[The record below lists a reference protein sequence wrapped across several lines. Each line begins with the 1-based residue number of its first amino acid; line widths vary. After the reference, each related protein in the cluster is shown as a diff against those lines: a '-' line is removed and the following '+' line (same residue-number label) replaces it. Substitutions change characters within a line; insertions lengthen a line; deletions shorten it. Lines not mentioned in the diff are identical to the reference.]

1 MDEDV
6 DKSVGEGVG
15 EGVGEAKAARVS
27 HWSGRRVAGE
37 IVLGAVLVG
46 LAGLSDAVAAGFGLR
61 TFAVCAGVAVLGA
74 ARRSLPATVLV
85 VSAATAGELLAAAP
99 LLMCVSW
106 SAGHRVVDPRR
117 AVAAFGAAF
126 VLHAALSVRG
136 EITAADS
143 LSLPVAGG
151 LATGVFLVLS
161 VGPALVARYRAQ
173 RRELLAVLRRHNEQL
188 VREQAMVARQA
199 RLLERNRVARDMHD
213 SLGHQL
219 VLISVHAGA
228 LQVGP
233 DLDERRR
240 ECVRIL
246 RDASVTAME
255 ELREAVGV
263 LHEDRPE
270 DRPDDRRVDRP
281 EDRPDDRR
289 VDRHEDRPDDRHVDR
304 HEDRTDDR
312 HVDRHEDRPEDR
324 TDDRHEDRR
333 VDRHGNPSSRT
344 IASLDDL
351 VRSSRAAGAAV
362 EVHRSGTARPLAPAA
377 DHTAY
382 RIAQEG
388 LTNAH
393 KHAPGAPITVSLR
406 YEPDALVVE
415 VANGPVPAG
424 VPDVPGPAAIGGGR
438 GLGGLRERA
447 RLVGGMVHTGPG
459 ADGGFRVAGML
470 PYGTATSVGPDD
482 DFVGQWGAGA
492 VDDGGP
498 AINRADPQGEFA
510 ATMSRRK
517 NIAIG
522 CAATAVVLV
531 VGVLAL
537 GAWGMNALMDE
548 GRKVS
553 ISPRLYESARIGD
566 SEAALREE
574 LPEGDSVL
582 TEGLEEQGPPTPEG
596 ATCRHFMSDDPDG
609 VMSIYFRFCF
619 RDGRLVDKQTFT
631 D

>member
-6 DKSVGEGVG
+6 DKSVGKGVG
-15 EGVGEAKAARVS
+15 VSEDVGEAKAAHVS

-37 IVLGAVLVG
+37 IVLGAVLAG

-126 VLHAALSVRG
+126 VFHAALSVRG

-270 DRPDDRRVDRP
+270 DRHEDRRV
-281 EDRPDDRR
+281 DRR
-289 VDRHEDRPDDRHVDR
+289 VDRHE
-304 HEDRTDDR
+304 
-312 HVDRHEDRPEDR
+312 
-324 TDDRHEDRR
+324 
-333 VDRHGNPSSRT
+333 NPSSRT

-351 VRSSRAAGAAV
+351 VRSSRAAGATV

-482 DFVGQWGAGA
+482 DFVGQRGAGA

-537 GAWGMNALMDE
+537 GAWGMNALMEE

>member
-6 DKSVGEGVG
+6 DKSVGKGVG
-15 EGVGEAKAARVS
+15 VSEDVGEAKAAHVS

-37 IVLGAVLVG
+37 IVLGAVLAG

-126 VLHAALSVRG
+126 VFHAALSVRG

-246 RDASVTAME
+246 REASVTAME

-270 DRPDDRRVDRP
+270 DR
-281 EDRPDDRR
+281 
-289 VDRHEDRPDDRHVDR
+289 
-304 HEDRTDDR
+304 TDDR
-312 HVDRHEDRPEDR
+312 HE
-324 TDDRHEDRR
+324 DRHEDRR
-333 VDRHGNPSSRT
+333 VDRRVDRHENPSSRT

-351 VRSSRAAGAAV
+351 VRSSRAAGATV

-424 VPDVPGPAAIGGGR
+424 GPDVPGPAAIGGGR

-482 DFVGQWGAGA
+482 DFVGQRGAGA

-510 ATMSRRK
+510 TTMSRRK

-537 GAWGMNALMDE
+537 GAWGVNALMDE

-553 ISPRLYESARIGD
+553 VSPRLYESARIGD
-566 SEAALREE
+566 SEAALREK

-582 TEGLEEQGPPTPEG
+582 TEGLEKQGPPTPEG